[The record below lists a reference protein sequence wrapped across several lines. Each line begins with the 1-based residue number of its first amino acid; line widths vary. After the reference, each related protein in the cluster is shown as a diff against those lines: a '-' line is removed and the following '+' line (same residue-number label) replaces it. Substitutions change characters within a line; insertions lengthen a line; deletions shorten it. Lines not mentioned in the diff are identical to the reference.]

1 MNVSTCLPPAPNWN
15 STKAAA
21 ISLEENL
28 FAYTSSNDVILLSA
42 GTLQYV
48 GRFRGHTDKVNAVD
62 FCDNLCASGGADNT
76 IRCWDVLTQ
85 KQTAILKHH
94 KSEIYALAW
103 IKDKKFVV
111 SGDKSGDISIWNPS
125 KNKSNKLYL
134 IQSPIYDISSSP
146 TVENSLA
153 IGITRRLNGHNF
165 EIQSL
170 SWEFPTGD
178 YDTAKYTLL
187 ASGSRDKTIRIWNVE
202 EESSI
207 KTINLPQP
215 MHHLTDQQK
224 SRVWVASTW
233 IPDRNS
239 VITSSYMGDL
249 LLWDLN
255 VSTTKYQKF
264 LSGHSRSVFSIVM
277 YACGTKAITIS
288 MDRKIILWD
297 LIQKK
302 PIFTVSCIHNYV
314 SDIDVSVVD
323 PHRLAIASGDNNIRV
338 WNIANKL
345 DPFSCTLYWKGL
357 KNKLT
362 CIKSHPNREGFLAF
376 GTDLG
381 NIGWYEVYND
391 KSKTFNSYH
400 KSKVY
405 SIHWCKPEWLGQG
418 LADENSDYSLI
429 ISCGGD
435 GQILLSDTT
444 KPKQSKIIND
454 MIKEANP
461 EWTSVMK
468 DKSGYLPKRSEIA
481 VHPAGKFLAIGN
493 VDGSIEVY
501 NLPSFKI
508 VYHNI
513 GHRSIINKLEW
524 RHLDEIGN
532 SFSLAS
538 GADDNLVMIHDFS
551 DLNKLISTTTV
562 PTSSCKQVLDMHKK
576 GVTDLSWS
584 PSDANKLVSSSFDGT
599 AIVWDIQRGIPISMF
614 RGHHGRLLCTIW
626 SLEDEDTI
634 FTGGDDASCFCWKIS
649 ENPYELSKEELDFSS
664 EIKSNIMPDAVAKD
678 NMSQPSEEAILTTLD
693 KIEHTTTDIPEPI
706 QKVEVRASKKKKFK
720 NLLPLATSP
729 SRRKN
734 LQYSTFDI
742 ARKLYGGDIS
752 KAMEFWVDNDHKGQI
767 LTDEHDNTD
776 IQVPPS
782 VELFFGEGNKSR
794 KIIEQERITMGLGG
808 LEASPTFPLQMWSN
822 NFAELIKGYENNDE
836 FANKD
841 WILLALSPFAG
852 RDVWQSLI
860 RLQAEKLAA
869 KNDRHGAVLCWLAC
883 GEVYEAIDVYRK
895 AEMYREAIALAKLRL
910 IDEDP
915 IFSDLYCLWANQLEK
930 EEAYEQAAMCHLAAK
945 KENSIHHALNV
956 LSRRGDPSALRTAA
970 SLALMLGDSSAD
982 ERISRY
988 IEDQEIRSSKKSNHV
1003 ESDNVKPFE

>member
-1 MNVSTCLPPAPNWN
+1 MKVFSCLPPAPNWN
-15 STKAAA
+15 SSKAAA
-21 ISLEENL
+21 VSLEENL
-28 FAYTSSNDVILLSA
+28 LAYASSNDVILLNA

-48 GRFRGHTDKVNAVD
+48 GRFRGHTDKVNAVG
-62 FCDNLCASGGADNT
+62 FCDNLCASGGADTT
-76 IRCWDVLTQ
+76 IRCWDTLTQ

-103 IKDKKFVV
+103 VKDKKFVV

-134 IQSPIYDISSSP
+134 IQSPIYDISPSP
-146 TVENSLA
+146 TIESSLA
-153 IGITRRLNGHNF
+153 IGITRRLNGHDF

-170 SWEFPTGD
+170 SWELPTGD

-187 ASGSRDKTIRIWNVE
+187 ASGSRDKTIRIWNVD

-224 SRVWVASTW
+224 SRVWVAATW

-249 LLWDLN
+249 LLWDLS

-314 SDIDVSVVD
+314 NDIDVSVVD

-338 WNIANKL
+338 WNIANKH
-345 DPFSCTLYWKGL
+345 DPYSCTLYWKGL

-362 CIKSHPNREGFLAF
+362 CIKCHPNREGFLAF

-381 NIGWYEVYND
+381 NIGWYE
-391 KSKTFNSYH
+391 
-400 KSKVY
+400 
-405 SIHWCKPEWLGQG
+405 WLGLG
-418 LADENSDYSLI
+418 LADENSDYNLI

-444 KPKQSKIIND
+444 KPKQSMIVND

-461 EWTSVMK
+461 EWTSIMK

-481 VHPAGKFLAIGN
+481 VHPGGKFLAIGN

-501 NLPSFKI
+501 NLPSLKI

-524 RHLDEIGN
+524 RHLDDVGN
-532 SFSLAS
+532 SFLLAS
-538 GADDNLVMIHDFS
+538 GADDKLIMVHDFS

-599 AIVWDIQRGIPISMF
+599 AIVWNLEHGIPIAMF
-614 RGHHGRLLCTIW
+614 RGHHGRLLCTVW

-649 ENPYELSKEELDFSS
+649 QNPYEHSKEIDFSS
-664 EIKSNIMPDAVAKD
+664 EIKSNTMSDAVAKD
-678 NMSQPSEEAILTTLD
+678 MSQSLEETILTTLD
-693 KIEHTTTDIPEPI
+693 KVEHTSTHTTTDTPEPI

-742 ARKLYGGDIS
+742 ARKLYDGDIS
-752 KAMEFWVDNDHKGQI
+752 KAMEFWTDNEHKGQMSI
-767 LTDEHDNTD
+767 DEHDNID
-776 IQVPPS
+776 IQTPLS
-782 VELFFGEGNKSR
+782 VDLFFGEGNKSR

-808 LEASPTFPLQMWSN
+808 LEVSPAFPLQMWSN
-822 NFAELIKGYENNDE
+822 NFAELIKSYENNDE

-841 WILLALSPFAG
+841 WILLALSPLAG

-860 RLQAEKLAA
+860 RLQAEKLVA

-883 GEVYEAIDVYRK
+883 GEVYEAINVYRK

-945 KENSIHHALNV
+945 KDNSIHHALNV

-988 IEDQEIRSSKKSNHV
+988 FEDQEIRSSKKSNYV
-1003 ESDNVKPFE
+1003 EPDNVKPFEE